1 MKSSD
6 LIHIQ
11 IDYENGMQSKKQNL
25 SSEIN
30 LLNIKKNMRAYHFLR
45 REEVKTRLK
54 LYRKIKEVMIIL
66 NRLQKNIPEIDI
78 PRNLIKGKTENE
90 NYEREIPIEKTR
102 ENQHNKDLETQL
114 REIQEKLRA
123 ME

>member
-11 IDYENGMQSKKQNL
+11 LDYESTMQSKKETL

-45 REEVKTRLK
+45 KEEVKTKLK
-54 LYRKIKEVMIIL
+54 VYRKMKELMILL
-66 NRLQKNIPEIDI
+66 NRLQKNLPEIDI
-78 PRNLIKGKTENE
+78 PRNLKRTKTENE
-90 NYEREIPIEKTR
+90 NYEEEMPIEKTR

>member
-11 IDYENGMQSKKQNL
+11 LDYGSAMQSKKETL

-30 LLNIKKNMRAYHFLR
+30 LLNIKKNMRTYHFLR
-45 REEVKTRLK
+45 KDEVKTKLK
-54 LYRKIKEVMIIL
+54 VYRKIKELMILL
-66 NRLQKNIPEIDI
+66 NRLQKNLPEIDI
-78 PRNLIKGKTENE
+78 PRNLTRTKTENE
-90 NYEREIPIEKTR
+90 NYEKEIPIEKTR
-102 ENQHNKDLETQL
+102 ENQHNRDLEAQL
-114 REIQEKLRA
+114 IEIQERLRA